1 MIEVEYVNNIKERI
15 DRKNSHNLSRLNNK
29 VHINVQ

>member
-1 MIEVEYVNNIKERI
+1 MIEVEYVNNIKEWI
-15 DRKNSHNLSRLNNK
+15 DRKNSHNHSRLNNK